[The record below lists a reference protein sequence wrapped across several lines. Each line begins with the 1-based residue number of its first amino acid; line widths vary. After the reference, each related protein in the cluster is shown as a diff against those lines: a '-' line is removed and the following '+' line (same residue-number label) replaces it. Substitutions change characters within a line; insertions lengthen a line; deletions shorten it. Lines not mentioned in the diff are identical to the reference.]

1 MTACTSIP
9 GPVSRRAAYQETSS
23 DGNTAPAN
31 TIDGFTRHADGSL
44 NPLADS
50 PFSAGGAGLASQGA
64 TQVTSDG
71 KYLLAVDADSNQISV
86 LRITAGG
93 VPVLVGQPVPSG
105 GITPVIVAVNGSGMH
120 VVSVFAVNGGN
131 LTEVP
136 SSPTPLPAG
145 ATSSSGIVNT

>member
-93 VPVLVGQPVPSG
+93 FRCWPVSSCLR
-105 GITPVIVAVNGSGMH
+105 AGSRR
-120 VVSVFAVNGGN
+120 
-131 LTEVP
+131 
-136 SSPTPLPAG
+136 
-145 ATSSSGIVNT
+145 

>member
-1 MTACTSIP
+1 LPTP
-9 GPVSRRAAYQETSS
+9 
-23 DGNTAPAN
+23 
-31 TIDGFTRHADGSL
+31 
-44 NPLADS
+44 

-105 GITPVIVAVNGSGMH
+105 GITPVIVAVNGSGLH
-120 VVSVFAVNGGN
+120 SS
-131 LTEVP
+131 P
-136 SSPTPLPAG
+136 SSPSPAETSPKHPAHRPRCPPG